1 MRLFIEFNRVSR
13 STIMYV
19 CARVR
24 ALEQVI
30 RKLRK
35 VFQNAPKRSKSAE
48 KFAYFKKNL
57 YFCTSNSEREC
68 LWLLKFV
75 K

>member
-1 MRLFIEFNRVSR
+1 MRLFIAFNRVSR
-13 STIMYV
+13 FINCM
-19 CARVR
+19 CARIR
-24 ALEQVI
+24 ASEQVI

-35 VFQNAPKRSKSAE
+35 VFQNAPKRSESAE

-57 YFCTSNSEREC
+57 YFCTLNSEREC